1 VSYSARN
8 MASERLSSSSGLVNR
23 VREERLRRGWSQE
36 DLARRAGLSRTGI
49 SAIEI
54 DRLVPSTAAALAIA
68 LAFAL
73 RVEDLFA
80 LPKPAP
86 AGVSWAWEPVRAPSR
101 FWQAEIG
108 GQTRLYP
115 VEASPLGVVPHD
127 GVARGVETEIEV
139 GPLGFDPRNT
149 LVMACCDPAVGL
161 LAEALARASG
171 VRLVALSRSSRSAL
185 ELLGK
190 GLVHV
195 AGVHLAH
202 AGGDDGNARAVRG
215 NLGPGYVLFRAA
227 RWVEGVAV
235 EPARGIGTVGEAVR
249 AGLRWV
255 GREPGS
261 GARQCLDE
269 LLADGPRARPRRFK
283 LANDHRAVAEAIRA
297 GWADAGVCLRLAGE
311 EAGLDFLSVREE
323 AYDLCLPDAA
333 RDDPRIEALLN
344 VLRST
349 DYRRLLAGLPGYESA
364 ETGEV
369 RRVV

>member
-1 VSYSARN
+1 
-8 MASERLSSSSGLVNR
+8 MANERVSSSSALVNR

-36 DLARRAGLSRTGI
+36 DLARRAGLSRTGV
-49 SAIEI
+49 SAIEM
-54 DRLVPSTAAALAIA
+54 DRLVPSTASALSIA
-68 LAFAL
+68 GAFGL

-86 AGVSWAWEPVRAPSR
+86 AGASWAWEPVRAASR

-108 GQTRLYP
+108 GRTRLYP
-115 VEASPLGVVPHD
+115 VEATPLGVVPHD
-127 GVARGVETEIEV
+127 GVARGGEDDREL
-139 GPLGFDPRNT
+139 GPLGFDPKNT

-161 LAEALARASG
+161 LAEALARESG
-171 VRLVALSRSSRSAL
+171 IRLVALSRSSRSAL

-202 AGGDDGNARAVRG
+202 AGTDDGNARAVRDA
-215 NLGPGYVLFRAA
+215 LGPGYVLFRAA
-227 RWVEGVAV
+227 RWVEGVAMGRDR
-235 EPARGIGTVGEAVR
+235 AIGTIGEAVR
-249 AGLRWV
+249 GGLRWV

-269 LLADGPRARPRRFK
+269 LLADEPRVRPRRLK
-283 LANDHRAVAEAIRA
+283 MANDHRAVAEAIRA
-297 GWADAGVCLRLAGE
+297 GWADAGVCLRLVGE

-323 AYDLCLPDAA
+323 SYDLCLPDAA

-349 DYRRLLAGLPGYESA
+349 AYRRLLAGLPGYDSA
-364 ETGEV
+364 ETCEV

>member
-1 VSYSARN
+1 MANERSSA
-8 MASERLSSSSGLVNR
+8 SSGLVNR

-36 DLARRAGLSRTGI
+36 DLARRSGLSRTGV
-49 SAIEI
+49 SAIEM
-54 DRLVPSTAAALAIA
+54 DRLVPSTAAALALA
-68 LAFAL
+68 LALGL

-86 AGVSWAWEPVRAPSR
+86 AGVSWAWEPVRAPVR
-101 FWQAEIG
+101 FWQAEVG
-108 GQTRLYP
+108 GQARLYP
-115 VEASPLGVVPHD
+115 VEASGLGVVPHD
-127 GVARGVETEIEV
+127 GVARGLAREVEV
-139 GPLGFDPRNT
+139 GPLGFDPRKT

-161 LAEALARASG
+161 LAEALARDAG
-171 VRLVALSRSSRSAL
+171 VRLIALSRSSRSAL

-202 AGGDDGNARAVRG
+202 VGADDGNVQAVRG
-215 NLGPGYVLFRAA
+215 GLGPGYVLFRAA
-227 RWVEGVAV
+227 RWVEGVAMGSGR
-235 EPARGIGTVGEAVR
+235 AIGTVGEAVR

-269 LLADGPRARPRRFK
+269 LLGDDPRARPRRLR
-283 LANDHRAVAEAIRA
+283 LANDHRGVAEAIRA

-311 EAGLDFLSVREE
+311 DAGLDFLSVREE

-349 DYRRLLAGLPGYESA
+349 SYRKMLAELPGYDSA

>member
-1 VSYSARN
+1 
-8 MASERLSSSSGLVNR
+8 MANERLNTSALVNR

-36 DLARRAGLSRTGI
+36 ELARRAGLSRTGV

-54 DRLVPSTAAALAIA
+54 DRLVPSTAAALALA
-68 LAFAL
+68 LAFGL

-80 LPKPAP
+80 LPKPTP
-86 AGVSWAWEPVRAPSR
+86 AGVSWAWAPLRAPSR

-108 GQTRLYP
+108 GRTRLYP
-115 VEASPLGVVPHD
+115 VEASGLGVVPHD
-127 GVARGVETEIEV
+127 GMAGEAEGEIEI

-161 LAEALARASG
+161 LAEALMRESG
-171 VRLVALSRSSRSAL
+171 IRLVALSRSSGSAL

-190 GLVHV
+190 ELVHV

-202 AGGDDGNARAVRG
+202 ASGDDGNARAVRG
-215 NLGPGYVLFRAA
+215 SLGPGHHLLRAA
-227 RWVEGVAV
+227 RWMEGVAV
-235 EPARGIGTVGEAVR
+235 GRAHAMGTVGEAVR

-269 LLADGPRARPRRFK
+269 LLAEGPRARPRRFK
-283 LANDHRAVAEAIRA
+283 LANDHRGVAEAIRA

-323 AYDLCLPDAA
+323 AYDLCVSDAF

-349 DYRRLLAGLPGYESA
+349 AYRRLLGGLPGYDSA